1 MMKKAF
7 RIFAAFTMLAVYL
20 AMTVTVAFAALM
32 CRCPHHHAAA
42 HHAHCTHCADSGHA
56 GCACPIDGFAFT
68 DACNCNH
75 DHSTSVDPYIQPRT
89 SDDDDAA
96 RHAIQPMAAVALSSD
111 LGITPPAASHHSY
124 DEHRIPLIGDIL
136 ARWLSLRAP
145 PAAI

>member
-20 AMTVTVAFAALM
+20 AMTVNVAFAALM
-32 CRCPHHHAAA
+32 CRCHHSAV

-96 RHAIQPMAAVALSSD
+96 RHTIQPMTAALLPSNIRIA
-111 LGITPPAASHHSY
+111 PPMVSHRSY
-124 DEHRIPLIGDIL
+124 DEHGIPLIGDIL
-136 ARWLSLRAP
+136 AQGQSLRAP

>member
-20 AMTVTVAFAALM
+20 AMTVNVAFAALM
-32 CRCPHHHAAA
+32 CRCPHHAAV

-96 RHAIQPMAAVALSSD
+96 RHTIQPMTAALLPSNIRIA
-111 LGITPPAASHHSY
+111 PPMVSHRSY
-124 DEHRIPLIGDIL
+124 DEHGIPLIGDIL
-136 ARWLSLRAP
+136 AQGLSLRAP

>member
-20 AMTVTVAFAALM
+20 AMTVNVAFAALM

-42 HHAHCTHCADSGHA
+42 HPVLCTHCADSVHA

-75 DHSTSVDPYIQPRT
+75 DHSTSVDPYLHPRT

-111 LGITPPAASHHSY
+111 LGITPPATSHHSY
-124 DEHRIPLIGDIL
+124 DEHRIPLISDIL

>member
-20 AMTVTVAFAALM
+20 AMTVNVAFAALM

-42 HHAHCTHCADSGHA
+42 HPVLCTHCADSVHA

-75 DHSTSVDPYIQPRT
+75 DHSTSVDPYIHPRT

-111 LGITPPAASHHSY
+111 LGITPPATSHHSY
-124 DEHRIPLIGDIL
+124 DEQRIPLISDIL

>member
-20 AMTVTVAFAALM
+20 AMTVNVAFAALM
-32 CRCPHHHAAA
+32 CRCPHHAAV

-75 DHSTSVDPYIQPRT
+75 DHSTSST
-89 SDDDDAA
+89 L
-96 RHAIQPMAAVALSSD
+96 LSS
-111 LGITPPAASHHSY
+111 
-124 DEHRIPLIGDIL
+124 R
-136 ARWLSLRAP
+136 ARRTTTMPHATRFNR
-145 PAAI
+145 

>member
-20 AMTVTVAFAALM
+20 AMTVNVAFAALM
-32 CRCPHHHAAA
+32 CRCPHHAAA

-75 DHSTSVDPYIQPRT
+75 DHSTAVDPYIQPRT

-96 RHAIQPMAAVALSSD
+96 RHTIQPMTAALLPSNIRIA
-111 LGITPPAASHHSY
+111 PPMVSHRSY
-124 DEHRIPLIGDIL
+124 DEHGIPLIGDIL
-136 ARWLSLRAP
+136 AQGQSLRAP